1 MVMRSRGKLTLMT
14 AALFGAA
21 LLAVPL
27 YTGVLGEDVPEPPQ
41 EAYFM
46 LDPQLAGILETEG
59 GVAAVAYYEEVLR
72 SEPDRAYG
80 CHAEAHVLGQSVA
93 LTEGVGQAITLAPA
107 LCQSG
112 FLHGV
117 LQVAAK
123 QGENTADLCSK
134 LDADYIDSCAHGFGH
149 LLAVVY
155 PNSISDALRTCT
167 TFLTKD
173 YPEGEKLV
181 GRCGGGAAMEYGYAL
196 AREAGVFTATQEHA
210 TMGPAGPVRVNLST
224 EDLARPCAVLQEFS
238 KKAPGVQHECLI
250 HLGFFF
256 MRSPASKPAEMHQ
269 SCKNAVRDAEELGY
283 CLRSAG
289 LRLVERYIQNAG
301 GAENMATVEA
311 VKAVCGQMPEN
322 DQEPC
327 AVGGYQSV
335 YTSGLDFLS
344 IDCSTS
350 WQTAACREAR
360 SIITAEQ
367 RQ

>member
-1 MVMRSRGKLTLMT
+1 MLMA
-14 AALFGAA
+14 AALFGVA
-21 LLAVPL
+21 LLAIPL
-27 YTGVLGEDVPEPPQ
+27 YMGMFGDKEPALSQ
-41 EAYFM
+41 ETYFM
-46 LDPQLAGILETEG
+46 LDPQLAGILEIEG
-59 GVAAVAYYEEVLR
+59 GVAAVKYYEETLR
-72 SEPDRAYG
+72 SDPDRAYG
-80 CHAEAHVLGQSVA
+80 CHAEAHLLGQSIA
-93 LTEGVGQAITLAPA
+93 LAEGVDQAITLAPA
-107 LCQSG
+107 LCQGG

-123 QGENTADLCSK
+123 QGERTAELCAK
-134 LDADYIDSCAHGFGH
+134 LESDYVDGCAHGFGH

-196 AREAGVFTATQEHA
+196 AREAGVFTAAQEHT
-210 TMGPAGPVRVNLST
+210 TMGPAGPVKVNLNT
-224 EDLARPCAVLQEFS
+224 EDLTRPCAVLQEFS
-238 KKAPGVQHECLI
+238 EKVPGVQHECLI

-256 MRSPASKPAEMHQ
+256 MRSPASKPAEMYQ
-269 SCKNAVRDAEELGY
+269 LCKNAVRDEEELGY

-289 LRLVERYIQNAG
+289 LRLVEQYIQNAG
-301 GAENMATVEA
+301 AAENTSAAKA

-344 IDCSTS
+344 LDCSTA
-350 WQTAACREAR
+350 WQMAACREAR
-360 SIITAEQ
+360 SIVTAEQ
-367 RQ
+367 NQ